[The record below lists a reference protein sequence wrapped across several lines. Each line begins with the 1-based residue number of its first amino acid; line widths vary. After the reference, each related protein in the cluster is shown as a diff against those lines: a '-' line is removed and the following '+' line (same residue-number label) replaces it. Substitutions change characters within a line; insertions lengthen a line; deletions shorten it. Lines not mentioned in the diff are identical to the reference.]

1 MFRAMVGRG
10 MCIAAVLATLF
21 GSPVVAAD
29 LSVPPIVAPASVQ
42 SYCGPCGCLRVT
54 YVHHRSMESTYGLN
68 FDPRNDDQTVPHY
81 YFGRV
86 RAYPR
91 YFVDGVPGP
100 GSC

>member
-1 MFRAMVGRG
+1 
-10 MCIAAVLATLF
+10 
-21 GSPVVAAD
+21 
-29 LSVPPIVAPASVQ
+29 
-42 SYCGPCGCLRVT
+42 
-54 YVHHRSMESTYGLN
+54 MESTYGLN

-91 YFVDGVPGP
+91 YFVDGVPAP

>member
-1 MFRAMVGRG
+1 MFRAMVTAGT
-10 MCIAAVLATLF
+10 CIAAVVTTFF

-29 LSVPPIVAPASVQ
+29 LSVPPTVAPAGVQ
-42 SYCGPCGCLRVT
+42 SYCGPCGCLQVT
-54 YVHHRSMESTYGLN
+54 HVYHRSMESTYGLN

-91 YFVDGVPGP
+91 YVVDGVPAP